1 MRVTMEKIGQVAAAA
16 VIAALAS
23 AVIKKQAP
31 ELALVLVL
39 CGVTGIFLLTVGLFD
54 PIRQLMDTLAEKAA
68 LSPAAVA
75 PVIKTVGI
83 GLMSRL
89 AAELCRDAKESGL
102 AAAVEMAGSV
112 LALWVALPLF
122 ETVLSDLFALL

>member
-1 MRVTMEKIGQVAAAA
+1 MRVAMEKIGQVAAAA

-31 ELALVLVL
+31 ELALALVL

-122 ETVLSDLFALL
+122 EAVLSDLFALL

>member
-1 MRVTMEKIGQVAAAA
+1 MRVAMEKIGQVAAAA

-23 AVIKKQAP
+23 VVIKKQAP

-122 ETVLSDLFALL
+122 EAVLGDLFALL

>member
-1 MRVTMEKIGQVAAAA
+1 MEKIGQVAAAA

-23 AVIKKQAP
+23 VVIKKQAP

-122 ETVLSDLFALL
+122 EAVLGDLFALL